1 MTESG
6 PRRFGDIDLSDA
18 VFRETF
24 MPRVRM
30 IGVVLIDGDID
41 GLVQNLT
48 VNGVEVTGYVQEELD
63 RRFPVRPLLRSA
75 DPGELRAGWAAVLAD
90 WQATADRIA
99 ALEPEQQHA
108 RVDDEWSAVET
119 LRHLVFVSDGWFRWS
134 VLGVPKAFH
143 AVGLA
148 PAFVPDQAAMGLDTD
163 AHPSFA
169 EVAEIRVGQQRAVTE
184 FLAGLTSAE
193 LERHASAPDRPG
205 WPVDP
210 QEHTVLDCLHVLL
223 GEEFAH
229 HQFCV
234 RDLTTL
240 TAGRGA

>member
-1 MTESG
+1 MTANET
-6 PRRFGDIDLSDA
+6 RVFGDVDLSDA

-30 IGVVLIDGDID
+30 IGVVLTDAVID

-48 VNGVEVTGYVQEELD
+48 VNGVEVTGYVQAELD
-63 RRFPVRPLLRSA
+63 RRYPVRPLLRSS
-75 DPGELRAGWAAVLAD
+75 DPGELRAAWAAVSAD
-90 WQATADRIA
+90 WQATTDRIA
-99 ALEPEQQHA
+99 ALQPEEQHR
-108 RVDDEWSAVET
+108 RVDAEWSAVET
-119 LRHLVFVSDGWFRWS
+119 MRHLVFVSDSWFRWS

-143 AVGLA
+143 PVGLA
-148 PAFVPDQAAMGLDTD
+148 PSFVPEQLAMGLDPE

-169 EVAEIRVGQQRAVTE
+169 EVAEIRVGQQRDVTD
-184 FLAGLTSAE
+184 FLAGLTAAD
-193 LERHASAPDRPG
+193 LERRASAPDRPG

-210 QEHTVLDCLHVLL
+210 EEHTVLECLHVLL
-223 GEEFAH
+223 EEEFAH

-240 TAGRGA
+240 TSGRDA